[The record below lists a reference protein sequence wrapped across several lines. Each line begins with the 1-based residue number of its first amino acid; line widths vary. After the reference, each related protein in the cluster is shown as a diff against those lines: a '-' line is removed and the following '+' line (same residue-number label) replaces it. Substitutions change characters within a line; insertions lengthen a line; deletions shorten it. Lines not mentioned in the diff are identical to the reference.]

1 MLKEKTNRWFL
12 ALGAALLCA
21 GLGAAALWDL
31 EIDLALY
38 SPGFLPAVL
47 MEAFGWFPQYLP
59 AVVLC
64 VCIALD
70 GARSMP
76 LRAAGGLLAVAG
88 SGILLYMGAHHLV
101 KRGMSGPSITLWTV
115 LLGGLSLGIC
125 ALALYR
131 SRSGGR
137 KKLEFVCLW
146 GTVFTSWM
154 QPFGNGGS
162 SFPSGHT
169 AAACSVFILTLA
181 CDVCLKWNRRRTLV
195 WALCWAYVAFMA
207 LCRLVI
213 GRHYLS
219 DTLAA
224 AFVMLLLYLG
234 MRKTKWYRAGAREL
248 TAPGT

>member
-88 SGILLYMGAHHLV
+88 SGILLYMGAHL
-101 KRGMSGPSITLWTV
+101 
-115 LLGGLSLGIC
+115 
-125 ALALYR
+125 
-131 SRSGGR
+131 
-137 KKLEFVCLW
+137 
-146 GTVFTSWM
+146 
-154 QPFGNGGS
+154 
-162 SFPSGHT
+162 
-169 AAACSVFILTLA
+169 
-181 CDVCLKWNRRRTLV
+181 
-195 WALCWAYVAFMA
+195 
-207 LCRLVI
+207 
-213 GRHYLS
+213 
-219 DTLAA
+219 
-224 AFVMLLLYLG
+224 
-234 MRKTKWYRAGAREL
+234 
-248 TAPGT
+248 

>member
-146 GTVFTSWM
+146 GTVY
-154 QPFGNGGS
+154 
-162 SFPSGHT
+162 
-169 AAACSVFILTLA
+169 LLA
-181 CDVCLKWNRRRTLV
+181 
-195 WALCWAYVAFMA
+195 
-207 LCRLVI
+207 
-213 GRHYLS
+213 G
-219 DTLAA
+219 LAA
-224 AFVMLLLYLG
+224 INAWRLMHSVACRRLPFTAKTCRTSGSLTFRNPERFPK
-234 MRKTKWYRAGAREL
+234 RKPTCRFQQM
-248 TAPGT
+248 

>member
-101 KRGMSGPSITLWTV
+101 KRGMSGPSHHTV
-115 LLGGLSLGIC
+115 DRPAGRPFAGYMRTGAVPLPQRGAQKAGIRMPLGHGVS
-125 ALALYR
+125 A
-131 SRSGGR
+131 GR
-137 KKLEFVCLW
+137 
-146 GTVFTSWM
+146 
-154 QPFGNGGS
+154 
-162 SFPSGHT
+162 
-169 AAACSVFILTLA
+169 AC
-181 CDVCLKWNRRRTLV
+181 
-195 WALCWAYVAFMA
+195 
-207 LCRLVI
+207 
-213 GRHYLS
+213 RHQHYQGC
-219 DTLAA
+219 LAA
-224 AFVMLLLYLG
+224 HAL
-234 MRKTKWYRAGAREL
+234 
-248 TAPGT
+248 

>member
-76 LRAAGGLLAVAG
+76 LRARAACWRL
-88 SGILLYMGAHHLV
+88 
-101 KRGMSGPSITLWTV
+101 P
-115 LLGGLSLGIC
+115 
-125 ALALYR
+125 
-131 SRSGGR
+131 
-137 KKLEFVCLW
+137 
-146 GTVFTSWM
+146 
-154 QPFGNGGS
+154 
-162 SFPSGHT
+162 
-169 AAACSVFILTLA
+169 AAASCCIWARTIL
-181 CDVCLKWNRRRTLV
+181 
-195 WALCWAYVAFMA
+195 
-207 LCRLVI
+207 
-213 GRHYLS
+213 
-219 DTLAA
+219 
-224 AFVMLLLYLG
+224 
-234 MRKTKWYRAGAREL
+234 
-248 TAPGT
+248 

>member
-101 KRGMSGPSITLWTV
+101 KRGDASGPSITLWTV
-115 LLGGLSLGIC
+115 LLGGLSLGYMRTGAVPLPQRGAQKAGIRMPLGHGVS
-125 ALALYR
+125 A
-131 SRSGGR
+131 GR
-137 KKLEFVCLW
+137 
-146 GTVFTSWM
+146 
-154 QPFGNGGS
+154 
-162 SFPSGHT
+162 
-169 AAACSVFILTLA
+169 AC
-181 CDVCLKWNRRRTLV
+181 
-195 WALCWAYVAFMA
+195 
-207 LCRLVI
+207 
-213 GRHYLS
+213 RHQHYQGC
-219 DTLAA
+219 LAA
-224 AFVMLLLYLG
+224 HAL
-234 MRKTKWYRAGAREL
+234 
-248 TAPGT
+248 

>member
-137 KKLEFVCLW
+137 K
-146 GTVFTSWM
+146 SWNSYA
-154 QPFGNGGS
+154 FGARCICWPGLPPSTLSRLSGS
-162 SFPSGHT
+162 ARALTTCSPPR
-169 AAACSVFILTLA
+169 AAASRARSHSLQAGCSRSATAVPAFRPATRLPRA
-181 CDVCLKWNRRRTLV
+181 VC
-195 WALCWAYVAFMA
+195 
-207 LCRLVI
+207 
-213 GRHYLS
+213 S
-219 DTLAA
+219 S
-224 AFVMLLLYLG
+224 
-234 MRKTKWYRAGAREL
+234 
-248 TAPGT
+248 